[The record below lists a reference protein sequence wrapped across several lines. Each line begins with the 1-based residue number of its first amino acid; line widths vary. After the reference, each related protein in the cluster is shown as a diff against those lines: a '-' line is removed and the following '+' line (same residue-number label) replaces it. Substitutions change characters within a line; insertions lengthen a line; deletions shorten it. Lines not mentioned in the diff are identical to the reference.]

1 MPARWGPAWVGIVS
15 ACVLAI
21 PAASAAQETP
31 PEPGKVRTTLTW
43 LAGGLTGLA
52 IHESG
57 HVVTAAALGAH
68 PGLRSIKAGVIP
80 FFAVTHDPVNR
91 RREYT
96 ISAAGL
102 WAQGASVEWMLYARP
117 NLRHEHAPLL
127 KGVFAFHL
135 VTSAIYGAAGFA
147 GVGPPERDTR
157 GMALSVGRDGVSEG
171 AIGALVL
178 APAVLD
184 VYRYWHPESRW
195 AKWASRGIKIA
206 MVGLVIAADRN

>member
-1 MPARWGPAWVGIVS
+1 MPAPSTHAWTGIVGV
-15 ACVLAI
+15 CLLLM
-21 PAASAAQETP
+21 PTASAAQDTP

-68 PGLRSIKAGVIP
+68 PGLRSIKAGVVP

-91 RREYT
+91 RREYA

-102 WAQGASVEWMLYARP
+102 WTQGASVEWMLYARP
-117 NLRHEHAPLL
+117 NLKNEHAPLL
-127 KGVFAFHL
+127 KGMFAFHL

-157 GMALSVGRDGVSEG
+157 GMALSIGRDGVPEG

-178 APAVLD
+178 APAALD
-184 VYRYWHPESRW
+184 IYRYWHPESRW
-195 AKWASRGIKIA
+195 ATWASRGLKIA
-206 MVGLVIAADRN
+206 IVGLVISADRN